1 MSWLSQ
7 EAERELLEIVENHV
21 SEYIKAREI
30 RPEKEIL
37 TQKQVLNEFGLSPVT
52 LYEWEKY
59 GLKRLQS
66 PYERTNKVYYLRS
79 EIYRFLT
86 VR

>member
-59 GLKRLQS
+59 GLKRLQP